1 LTHEFR
7 FSHSHL
13 YLSQVFSFT
22 HVFITSA
29 VILILLSVLDGYQ
42 LFGCV
47 YRFQKNKKLH
57 TIVAPL
63 MKFILSGKRVV
74 KSMILISVLSFT
86 PFQITGH
93 SRNLEELNHLKF
105 DQSY

>member
-1 LTHEFR
+1 MFLTHEFR

-29 VILILLSVLDGYQ
+29 VILILLSVLDSYQ

-57 TIVAPL
+57 IIVAPL
-63 MKFILSGKRVV
+63 MKFILSSKRVV

-86 PFQITGH
+86 PFQVPNYR
-93 SRNLEELNHLKF
+93 SF
-105 DQSY
+105 